1 MHKYNLQA
9 FTKLKAPPQ
18 INFGKYLERKG
29 CSKSSKI
36 PKICPVF
43 SNVIGVQSTFSD
55 VSKNR
60 LREKCFHKCFE
71 MVGSLPG
78 KAPQ

>member
-9 FTKLKAPPQ
+9 ITKLKAPLQ
-18 INFGKYLERKG
+18 INFGNCFERKG

-36 PKICPVF
+36 PKICPIF
-43 SNVIGVQSTFSD
+43 SNVIGMQSTVSD

-71 MVGSLPG
+71 MVGNLPG

>member
-1 MHKYNLQA
+1 MHKYNLQPI
-9 FTKLKAPPQ
+9 TELKAPLQ
-18 INFGKYLERKG
+18 INFGNFFERKG

-36 PKICPVF
+36 PKVWATF
-43 SNVIGVQSTFSD
+43 SNVIGVQSTICD

-78 KAPQ
+78 KVPQ

>member
-1 MHKYNLQA
+1 MHKYNLQPI
-9 FTKLKAPPQ
+9 TELKAPLQ
-18 INFGKYLERKG
+18 INFGNCFERKG
-29 CSKSSKI
+29 CSKSSVI
-36 PKICPVF
+36 PKICPIF
-43 SNVIGVQSTFSD
+43 SNVIGVQSTISD

-71 MVGSLPG
+71 MVGRLPG